1 MKRRIVG
8 FHADAGGD
16 WVAELECGHQQH
28 VRHAP
33 PFVERPWVVTK
44 EGRESRIGEELDC
57 APCEGALPDREP

>member
-8 FHADAGGD
+8 FHTDDEGQ
-16 WVAELECGHQQH
+16 WVAELDGGHEQH
-28 VRHAP
+28 VRHSP

-57 APCEGALPDREP
+57 AKCDDASPE